1 MGHANVPPCQSSL
14 TQLTQEDEI
23 HPVKRASEGIL
34 DIRGVLVYNLNARFG
49 PRLVAVGP
57 SVKAGAPFFRFQ

>member
-23 HPVKRASEGIL
+23 HPTLARYLANVDAVSEL
-34 DIRGVLVYNLNARFG
+34 SYNWG
-49 PRLVAVGP
+49 PG
-57 SVKAGAPFFRFQ
+57 GYGH

>member
-1 MGHANVPPCQSSL
+1 MGSGMAEAHR
-14 TQLTQEDEI
+14 I
-23 HPVKRASEGIL
+23 GVKRASEGIL